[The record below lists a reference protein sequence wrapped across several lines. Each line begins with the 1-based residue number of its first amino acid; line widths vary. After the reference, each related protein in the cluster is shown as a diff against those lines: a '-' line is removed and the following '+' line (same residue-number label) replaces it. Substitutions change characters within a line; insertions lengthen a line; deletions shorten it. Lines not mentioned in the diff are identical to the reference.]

1 MWKDLKN
8 TCSRRDNTTVPKSR
22 ELKYVDLFAGSGG
35 LSVGLEKAGWT
46 LEFAVEKSP
55 MAAETFGHNLV
66 QAIHDSTEWAR
77 FIRENSF
84 TDMMRKK
91 LVVSEVGSLLSD
103 PNSLA
108 KLKKLKVDLVVGG
121 PPCQGFSLAG
131 RRNSFDERNT
141 LPFDFVD
148 IVKAVRPNFVVM
160 ENVLGMHSKFSK
172 IESTTY
178 EDLYSLL
185 QSPENGLEFIV
196 QRVMANAMHF
206 GAAQNRPRLLLVA
219 MRKDLAEAKGITASS
234 SIWRSQFS
242 DELTGEI
249 PDLAPIPI
257 PRRKSATVRDAL
269 SDFVFGVDSPY
280 TKFLKSRKEWPMLQG
295 KPVANME
302 KRTHNAATVQKFLT
316 YQLLKKLRLPPALL
330 KEPVTDADFAK
341 RKVDLKNLR
350 SLSYPISFAG
360 DPAFVT
366 DLNSFKQMLDQFKT
380 RKYSQRVLD
389 LDLPSPTVVTAPDDF
404 IHPTEPRVLTVREF
418 ARIQG
423 FPDAFEFRSKVTTGG
438 LQRRYEV
445 PQYSQVGNAVSPF
458 VATAIGRRLREIA
471 EL

>member
-1 MWKDLKN
+1 
-8 TCSRRDNTTVPKSR
+8 VPKSR
-22 ELKYVDLFAGSGG
+22 VLTYVDLFAGSGG
-35 LSVGLEKAGWT
+35 LSLGLEKAGWS

-66 QAIHDSTEWAR
+66 QEINDKSVWPRYILEHTLDE
-77 FIRENSF
+77 
-84 TDMMRKK
+84 MMRKK
-91 LVVSEVGSLLSD
+91 LVVAEVGSLLKS
-103 PNSLA
+103 PNA
-108 KLKKLKVDLVVGG
+108 RARLKNLKVDLVVGG

-131 RRNSFDERNT
+131 RRNSSDERNM

-172 IESTTY
+172 TETTTY
-178 EDLYSLL
+178 EDLYTLL
-185 QSPENGLEFIV
+185 QSPGNGLEYTV
-196 QRVMANAMHF
+196 QRIMANAMHF

-234 SIWRSQFS
+234 SIWRSGFS

-249 PDLAPIPI
+249 PNLAPIPI
-257 PRRKSATVRDAL
+257 PRRKAATVRDAL
-269 SDFVFGVDSPY
+269 GDFIFEVDSPY
-280 TKFLKSRKEWPMLQG
+280 TKFLKSHKEWPMLRR
-295 KPVANME
+295 KPVTNLE
-302 KRTHNAATVQKFLT
+302 RRTHNSATVQKFLT
-316 YQLLKKLRLPPALL
+316 YQLLKKLNLSPALI

-341 RKVDLKNLR
+341 RKVDLRNLR
-350 SLSYPISFAG
+350 DLKYPISFAG
-360 DPAFVT
+360 DSSFVK
-366 DLNSFKQMLDQFKT
+366 DIRSFKLILDEFKT
-380 RKYSQRVLD
+380 RKHSQRVLD
-389 LDLPSPTVVTAPDDF
+389 LNLPSPTVVTAPDDF

-438 LQRRYEV
+438 LHRRHEV

-458 VATAIGRRLREIA
+458 VATAIGRRLKDIA